1 MGFTC
6 GIVGLPNVGKSTLF
20 NAITSA
26 GAMVANYP
34 FCTIE
39 PNVGV
44 VPVPDP
50 RLNRLSEIYKP
61 EKTTPTTLEFL
72 DIAGL
77 VKGASKGDGLGNQF
91 LSHIRQVD
99 AIIHIVRCFD
109 DENIV
114 HVDGSVNP
122 TRDIEIV
129 ETELIFKDLETVERK
144 LAEAEKKAKV
154 GDKKARGEAEFYA
167 RLRDHLHGGRLS
179 RYFVVGNE
187 EEAEWMRVLYLLT
200 RKPVLYACNV
210 KEDDLQRES
219 EYVRR
224 VRAIAEKEEAKVVVI
239 SAEVEAEIA
248 ELPESDRNGFLAGL
262 GLKESGFSQVIREGY
277 DLLHLITFFSVNPKE
292 VHAWTIPS
300 GTRAQEAAG
309 SIHTDFEK
317 GFIRAEVMSFSDID
331 RLGSEHAVKEHGL
344 LRIEGRDYVV
354 RDGDILFVRFN
365 V

>member
-44 VPVPDP
+44 VPVPDS
-50 RLNRLSEIYKP
+50 RLIRLSEIYKP

-77 VKGASKGDGLGNQF
+77 VRGASKGDGLGNQF

-109 DENIV
+109 DENVV
-114 HVDGSVNP
+114 HVDGSINP
-122 TRDIEIV
+122 KRDIEVV
-129 ETELIFKDLETVERK
+129 ETELILKDLETVERK

-154 GDKKARGEAEFYA
+154 GDKKAKGEADFYA
-167 RLRDHLHGGRLS
+167 KLRDHLHEGRLA
-179 RYFVVGNE
+179 RYFLAGTEKE
-187 EEAEWMRVLYLLT
+187 EQWMRLLYLLT

-210 KEDDLQRES
+210 REDDLQKEGPFVRQVRE
-219 EYVRR
+219 
-224 VRAIAEKEEAKVVVI
+224 IAEKEEAKVVVI

-248 ELPESDRNGFLAGL
+248 ELPESERNGFLTGL
-262 GLKESGFSQVIREGY
+262 GLNESGLSQVIREGY
-277 DLLHLITFFSVNPKE
+277 GLLHLITFFSVNPKE
-292 VHAWTIPS
+292 LHAWTIPS

-309 SIHTDFEK
+309 RIHTDFEK
-317 GFIRAEVMSFSDID
+317 GFVRAEVMAFSDID

-354 RDGDILFVRFN
+354 QDGEILFIRFN